1 MRTSL
6 LLPIII
12 ATTLTACSTSK
23 PAEQEAESSGGA
35 DQQPVDPPQ
44 ADQQQVDQQQVDQQ
58 QADERTDDVID
69 IAIDAEA
76 IALEGERV
84 VELAD
89 WEVPE
94 EHLPEERFG
103 LYITPLGEAVGKAVE
118 RQILKAKN
126 PNFTPVAEFRTSALT
141 PYELL
146 AQTMYTAGSNKVSRF
161 VVRVDRKVGH
171 ATQPNKADEEATP
184 TTKLPSTADPQPK
197 EPLDLTI
204 VVVDKGFRIAATGA
218 ILAPIEGCP
227 KVGPTICLQD
237 PSADVMK
244 LIGQARQAR
253 NAGKI
258 AEADEHLA
266 EAMALYDFRRLYNLL
281 ADLGQKYPSTSVFRL
296 SADADMPMAIVDHV
310 RQIAR
315 SELPKDSYADN
326 EAFQQALDKTPAN
339 DELFADP
346 VFSIV
351 R

>member
-23 PAEQEAESSGGA
+23 PAEQTAESSGEA
-35 DQQPVDPPQ
+35 DQQQVE
-44 ADQQQVDQQQVDQQ
+44 QQQVDQQQVDK
-58 QADERTDDVID
+58 RTDDVID
-69 IAIDAEA
+69 IAIDAEG
-76 IALEGERV
+76 IELEGERV

-103 LYITPLGEAVGKAVE
+103 LYITPLGDALGTAVD
-118 RQILKAKN
+118 RQILKAKR
-126 PNFTPVAEFRTSALT
+126 PDFTPVAEFRTSALA

-146 AQTMYTAGSNKVSRF
+146 AQTMYTAGSNKISRF

-171 ATQPNKADEEATP
+171 ATQPNEANEEAIP

-218 ILAPIEGCP
+218 VLAPIEGCP

-237 PSADVMK
+237 PNADVMK
-244 LIGQARQAR
+244 LISQARQAR
-253 NAGKI
+253 DAGKI
-258 AEADEHLA
+258 AEADEHLD
-266 EAMALYDFRRLYNLL
+266 EAVALYDFRRLYNLV
-281 ADLGQKYPSTSVFRL
+281 ATLGEKYPSTSDFKL
-296 SADADMPMAIVDHV
+296 SADPDMPMAIVDRV

-315 SELPKDSYADN
+315 SELPQKTYAEDA
-326 EAFQQALDKTPAN
+326 AFHKALDETPAN
-339 DELFADP
+339 DKLFADP
-346 VFSIV
+346 VFAIV